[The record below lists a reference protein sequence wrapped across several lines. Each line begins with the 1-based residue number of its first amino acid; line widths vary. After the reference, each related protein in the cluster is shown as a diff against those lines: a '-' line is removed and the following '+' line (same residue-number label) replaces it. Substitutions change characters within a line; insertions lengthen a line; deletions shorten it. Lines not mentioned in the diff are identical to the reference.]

1 MTSNNEARVAIVTG
15 CAKEDGIG
23 RAIADLLSEDHKV
36 FVTDIEPRG
45 LANQHDVASDRRD
58 AWGGLESV
66 VAAIKERGGEAAYG
80 FGDLTEEAD
89 TQRLVMAAIER
100 FGRVDVLINNAGAPQ
115 GPDFGEIE
123 DVALDAWDRMF
134 AINVRGVFLMCRA
147 VVPHMRR
154 QQWGRIVNIA
164 SIAGLVGRPRHAAYS
179 ASKAAVLGLT
189 KSLALDV
196 APHGV
201 TVNAVCPGSV
211 LTSRAFAAARRSGAE
226 DVEQAVI
233 KRGKEI
239 PIGRHGKA
247 SDIAAAVQFLASEQA
262 VYITGHALT
271 ADGGEFRV

>member
-1 MTSNNEARVAIVTG
+1 M
-15 CAKEDGIG
+15 
-23 RAIADLLSEDHKV
+23 
-36 FVTDIEPRG
+36 
-45 LANQHDVASDRRD
+45 
-58 AWGGLESV
+58 
-66 VAAIKERGGEAAYG
+66 VAAIEARGGEAAHG
-80 FGDLTEEAD
+80 LGDLTKEEE
-89 TQRLVMAAIER
+89 TMRLVEEAIER
-100 FGRVDVLINNAGAPQ
+100 FGRVDVLVNNAGAPQ

-123 DVALDAWDRMF
+123 DVPLQAWDRMME
-134 AINVRGVFLMCRA
+134 INVRGVFLMCRA
-147 VVPHMRR
+147 VMPHMR
-154 QQWGRIVNIA
+154 QQRWGRIVSIA

-196 APHGV
+196 APYGI

-211 LTSRAFAAARRSGAE
+211 LTSRAYAAARRGGAD

-239 PIGRHGKA
+239 PIGRHGEA
-247 SDIAAAVQFLASEQA
+247 TDIAAAVQFLTSEQA